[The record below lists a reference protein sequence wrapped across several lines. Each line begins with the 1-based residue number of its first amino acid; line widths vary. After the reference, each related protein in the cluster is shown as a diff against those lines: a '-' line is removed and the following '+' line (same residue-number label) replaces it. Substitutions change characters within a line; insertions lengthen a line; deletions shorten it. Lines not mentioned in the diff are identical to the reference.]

1 MKLIITNLPSFYKIK
16 LFNEINKKV
25 KLKVFYT
32 GHSPEQRNKDFFD
45 EVAEFNS
52 DFLFRK
58 SKLSAIIR
66 LIKMPFMYIG
76 SGNWDYNPKQ
86 YPNSPA
92 LIQP

>member
-45 EVAEFNS
+45 EVAEFDS
-52 DFLFRK
+52 DFL
-58 SKLSAIIR
+58 L
-66 LIKMPFMYIG
+66 Y
-76 SGNWDYNPKQ
+76 
-86 YPNSPA
+86 
-92 LIQP
+92 